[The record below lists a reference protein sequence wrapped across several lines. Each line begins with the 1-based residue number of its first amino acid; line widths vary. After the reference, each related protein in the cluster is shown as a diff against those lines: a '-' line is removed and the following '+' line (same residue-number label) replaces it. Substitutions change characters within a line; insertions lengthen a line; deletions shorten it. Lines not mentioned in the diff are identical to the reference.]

1 MFLSTSRAN
10 KFSKLLLTQYMKGA
24 HSIKRNI
31 VHRAPA
37 VLVKNMTYLLVN
49 IFVMDLT
56 LKTIKQNRKKFPENG
71 IADSVSFILRNP
83 YEQSRSV
90 INALLS
96 PF

>member
-1 MFLSTSRAN
+1 MFLI
-10 KFSKLLLTQYMKGA
+10 TQYMKGA

-56 LKTIKQNRKKFPENG
+56 LKTIKQNRKKFPEMG
-71 IADSVSFILRNP
+71 LPTVSLLFPGTHMNNP
-83 YEQSRSV
+83 D
-90 INALLS
+90 L
-96 PF
+96 